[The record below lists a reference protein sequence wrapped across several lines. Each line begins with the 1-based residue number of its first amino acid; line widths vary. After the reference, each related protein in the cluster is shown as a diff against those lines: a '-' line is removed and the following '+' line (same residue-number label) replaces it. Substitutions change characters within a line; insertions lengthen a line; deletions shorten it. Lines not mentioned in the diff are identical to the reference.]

1 MSSILK
7 ALKKL
12 ESQAKDQNHVRIW
25 RPKNH
30 VQKDGHD
37 QIKGRPYLKKGYVII
52 IAGLVLAAG
61 AGLILSNKR
70 YEKKPQLITK
80 KETIHEKPVF
90 LAEKKATLPDKK
102 VIARKSVS
110 LPEKKAVIPDT
121 KTIPRKPV
129 RLPEKTTTI
138 PDNSQKKLSPRK
150 NVKKFEPI
158 TKVTKATPTSVYKP
172 RGNTAVL
179 SEKKISP
186 LKQTQKKTI
195 VGKSSEKSVQ
205 NTEDDRF
212 SSFPVKRS
220 NQTNI
225 EVQAIAW
232 ANDPKSRLAVI
243 NGLILRE
250 GESIDNT
257 IVMHIGKDAV
267 VFRKGAEGWKQM
279 FGF

>member
-25 RPKNH
+25 RSKNH
-30 VQKDGHD
+30 VQNDDHG

-52 IAGLVLAAG
+52 IACLVLAAS

-90 LAEKKATLPDKK
+90 LAGKKATLPDKK
-102 VIARKSVS
+102 VITQKSVS
-110 LPEKKAVIPDT
+110 FAEKKAV
-121 KTIPRKPV
+121 
-129 RLPEKTTTI
+129 I

-150 NVKKFEPI
+150 NVKKIEPI
-158 TKVTKATPTSVYKP
+158 TKVTKASPTSVYKP

>member
-1 MSSILK
+1 LSSILK

-102 VIARKSVS
+102 VITQKSVS
-110 LPEKKAVIPDT
+110 LPEKKAV
-121 KTIPRKPV
+121 
-129 RLPEKTTTI
+129 I

-158 TKVTKATPTSVYKP
+158 TKVTKASPTSIYKP
-172 RGNTAVL
+172 RGNTAIL

>member
-25 RPKNH
+25 RSKNH
-30 VQKDGHD
+30 VQNDDHG

-52 IAGLVLAAG
+52 IAGLVLAGG
-61 AGLILSNKR
+61 AGLILTNKG

-80 KETIHEKPVF
+80 KETILEKPAL
-90 LAEKKATLPDKK
+90 LAKKKATLPDKK
-102 VIARKSVS
+102 VIAQKSVS
-110 LPEKKAVIPDT
+110 LPEKKAI
-121 KTIPRKPV
+121 
-129 RLPEKTTTI
+129 I

-150 NVKKFEPI
+150 NVKKIEPI
-158 TKVTKATPTSVYKP
+158 TKVTKATPTSVFKP
-172 RGNTAVL
+172 RENTAVL